1 MDNNEEDNN
10 LPLNKNM
17 TLIEH
22 LEEFRSALI
31 IIVSTIIIST
41 VFCFY
46 KSDFILDIISRPL
59 LNKFPNIK
67 LVIVSPGEAF
77 FNSIKISFF
86 IGFIL
91 SLPIVLN
98 RLYWFIAPGLTLKE
112 LRLFK
117 PLIIFFYILFMLGLL
132 FSYFILLP
140 IGINF
145 LIDFTPN
152 NIIPMISIDKYISF
166 IISTSIG
173 TSIVFEL
180 PMILFT
186 LAFLGIININKLK
199 KFRKYSFLIAF
210 IVSAIITPSVDVFTQ
225 TSLALVLYFLYELT
239 ILLLKLTRINKK
251 QIN

>member
-46 KSDFILDIISRPL
+46 RSDFILDIISRPL